1 MELTGGEN
9 TNRSV
14 RLAGRRFL
22 LSLAIFAA
30 CVCLALGISLPIIK
44 LTTMVFWSTEH
55 SLITTVT
62 VLLQENQLFLGLTVL
77 IFSIVLPILKLFYLV
92 LVSTLPSREIR
103 RQRMRLRA
111 LEWLGKWSMHDVL
124 VMALMIFFIK
134 SQGLYDAASLTG
146 VYFFTAAVLLMI
158 LAYAWLRGETQSLT
172 TQISTASPI
181 PDDENAE
188 LQVSTLRN
196 VVLSFL
202 IIVATVC
209 FALGITLPV
218 IKFTTIYVW
227 TNEHSIATVIYALYK
242 NQEFFLCGVL
252 FIFSIVFPF
261 MKLFYLLTLV
271 TSPDISP
278 EFREKSTSTMEW
290 LGRYSMTDV
299 MVLALIIFYMNS
311 SGYTEAN
318 VLPGAYLFAASA
330 LMTMFAYGW
339 ANSLAP
345 VRIVRKKRNY

>member
-44 LTTMVFWSTEH
+44 LTTMMFWSTEH

-271 TSPDISP
+271 ISPNISP
-278 EFREKSTSTMEW
+278 EFREKSMSTMEW